1 MTKHKSTEAFRSKR
15 YVINEDEESSSF
27 CGLND
32 NKKRE
37 KMREESER
45 LIEDEYEDFKSRY
58 KRQTTNTT
66 ERNCCYVYI
75 RVDPT
80 LWDIVNKNEGLNV
93 RKKIFFIIFLLIIF
107 KIGKRSNY
115 SCSCYIFIS
124 NSNSSKCN
132 LSFSKISI

>member
-1 MTKHKSTEAFRSKR
+1 MTKYKSTEAFRSKR

-93 RKKIFFIIFLLIIF
+93 RKKYFFIIFLLI
-107 KIGKRSNY
+107 
-115 SCSCYIFIS
+115 
-124 NSNSSKCN
+124 N
-132 LSFSKISI
+132 LK

>member
-1 MTKHKSTEAFRSKR
+1 MTKYKSTEAFRSKR

-27 CGLND
+27 CGLDN

-37 KMREESER
+37 KMREESEG
-45 LIEDEYEDFKSRY
+45 IIEDFKSRY

-93 RKKIFFIIFLLIIF
+93 RKK
-107 KIGKRSNY
+107 KY
-115 SCSCYIFIS
+115 
-124 NSNSSKCN
+124 
-132 LSFSKISI
+132 FS